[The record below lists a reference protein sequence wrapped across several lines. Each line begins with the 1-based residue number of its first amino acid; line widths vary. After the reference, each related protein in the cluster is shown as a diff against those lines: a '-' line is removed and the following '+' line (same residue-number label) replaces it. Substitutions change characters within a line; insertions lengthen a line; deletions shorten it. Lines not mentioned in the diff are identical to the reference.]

1 LSRYCISNRHSHLSL
16 ELSLPFQSECH
27 ILKEKRLKVYTPE
40 DKLLPAKEIDA
51 DAREA
56 IALKVRSATIFGEPV
71 FFDEK
76 AASANETETG
86 IAGLK
91 WKRGLINTV
100 NKKPVEDKQDQ
111 ASEGAGGGQTVVEK
125 GAGKD
130 AATSREEVREVPQT
144 REPGA
149 TGVYWDGPESKLGML
164 DLLVWKPLIVC
175 A

>member
-1 LSRYCISNRHSHLSL
+1 
-16 ELSLPFQSECH
+16 
-27 ILKEKRLKVYTPE
+27 
-40 DKLLPAKEIDA
+40 LPAKEIDA
-51 DAREA
+51 DARKA

-76 AASANETETG
+76 EASANEIETG

-100 NKKPVEDKQDQ
+100 IKRPVEDKPDQ
-111 ASEGAGGGQTVVEK
+111 ATEGAGGGPTVAEK
-125 GAGKD
+125 EAGKD
-130 AATSREEVREVPQT
+130 VATSREEVKEVPQM

-164 DLLVWKPLIVC
+164 DLLVWNRNLSKPFFVC
-175 A
+175 AYYVYINAKCVRAKGNKDTI